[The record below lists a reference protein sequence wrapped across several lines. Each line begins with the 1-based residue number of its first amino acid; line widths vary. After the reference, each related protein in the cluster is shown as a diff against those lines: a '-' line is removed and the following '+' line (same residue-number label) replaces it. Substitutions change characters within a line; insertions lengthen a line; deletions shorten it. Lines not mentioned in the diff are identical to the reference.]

1 MDLGP
6 HTLLAMGN
14 GQLENLQKKL
24 SVYPNANITLS
35 LAAEPHAGEVPL
47 SIGSS
52 FTKVTDDSYR
62 HRVKA

>member
-1 MDLGP
+1 
-6 HTLLAMGN
+6 MGN